1 MIKKTIIGILIL
13 LLVSFAAL
21 FIWRYLKYVNDPSAD
36 KTFLLPRVEMS
47 VIEITS
53 LTLEK
58 ANLNADILIRNQLPF
73 GFTADSFS
81 YEFYINNVQLI
92 KSRYEKSIH
101 INGDDSTWVKLPIT
115 VYPHD
120 IDSVIKANESR
131 NIDSVEYRMVA
142 HFYTDIIF
150 LKKFDVD
157 VKRFLPLF
165 HLPVI
170 KLNEIDIDSLD
181 FKRAFIMVHASLTN
195 KNIFDIKLK
204 DYAFE
209 IQIEDNE
216 VLKGIIEGLTVLK
229 AKNTTQ
235 LDIPLT
241 LSLKEVGKTLFE
253 LLKKGSNVNY
263 KLHLTLKLQSDQ
275 NMMKNSNVVIEST
288 GTVKSILKIV
298 KEKKD
303 EKEKKEKKAKERK
316 KKKEREE

>member
-1 MIKKTIIGILIL
+1 MIKKILLIFLILIV
-13 LLVSFAAL
+13 VSFASL
-21 FIWRYLKYVNDPSAD
+21 LLWRYIKYVNDPSPY

-58 ANLNADILIRNQLPF
+58 ANLNASILIKNQLPF
-73 GFTADSFS
+73 GFTADSFA
-81 YEFYINNVQLI
+81 YEFYINDVQII

-101 INGDDSTWVKLPIT
+101 LNGGDSSWVKLPIT

-131 NIDSVEYRMVA
+131 NIDSVEYKMVA

-150 LKKFDVD
+150 QKKFDVE

-170 KLNEIDIDSLD
+170 KVNEMDIDSLN
-181 FKRAFIMVHASLTN
+181 FKRALIMVHASLTN
-195 KNIFDIKLK
+195 KNVFDIKLK

-209 IQIEDNE
+209 IQIEDHE

-241 LSLKEVGKTLFE
+241 LSFKEVRKTLFE
-253 LLKKGSNVNY
+253 LLKKGSKVNY
-263 KLHLTLKLQSDQ
+263 KLHLTLKLESDQ
-275 NMMKNSNVVIEST
+275 NMMKNSNVVVEST

-303 EKEKKEKKAKERK
+303 EKKKNEKKDKEK
-316 KKKEREE
+316 